1 MSNGLQETMHS
12 LGKGEVGSS
21 NLLGST
27 SSDFQCIVSTKKASS
42 GVIARAVRKCEVS
55 PDTSVTQ
62 KSLTCI
68 LYKTPIECHTH
79 ERKR

>member
-27 SSDFQCIVSTKKASS
+27 SSNFQCIVSANKASS
-42 GVIARAVRKCEVS
+42 GVIARAERKCRVS

-68 LYKTPIECHTH
+68 LYKTPIECYIQK
-79 ERKR
+79 RKR